1 MPTGKVK
8 FFDAERGFGADAT
21 YFEQLA
27 EGGALVAFGK
37 TEQQMRVFA
46 HNQLGVKLHRA
57 ADGGQVVKGLH
68 GNIDFI
74 ADALAIDQQLWRIL
88 FKQGHAVGTSVVAAR
103 SGHSTATG
111 WRLSAGPA
119 GHRDLEKMF
128 MAVPTPSPTAPRSER
143 TARTLFAEVHSS
155 RYMCQTRAPS
165 AVPATTSARRL
176 LRGTL

>member
-1 MPTGKVK
+1 MELRNIKTFIHAAEMESFTAAALRKNYAQSTVTQQIQAIERELGAELFVRSGRRVALSSAGRAVLG
-8 FFDAERGFGADAT
+8 DAR
-21 YFEQLA
+21 
-27 EGGALVAFGK
+27 
-37 TEQQMRVFA
+37 R
-46 HNQLGVKLHRA
+46 
-57 ADGGQVVKGLH
+57 
-68 GNIDFI
+68 
-74 ADALAIDQQLWRIL
+74 
-88 FKQGHAVGTSVVAAR
+88 VAAR
-103 SGHSTATG
+103 SGLLAG
-111 WRLSAGPA
+111 RGGRLSVGPA